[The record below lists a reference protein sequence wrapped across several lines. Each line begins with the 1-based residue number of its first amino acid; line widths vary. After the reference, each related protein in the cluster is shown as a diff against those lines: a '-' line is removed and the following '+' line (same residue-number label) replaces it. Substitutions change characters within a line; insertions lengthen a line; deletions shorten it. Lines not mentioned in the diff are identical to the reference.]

1 MKTKI
6 IFFVLLG
13 INLTFGQATVNQS
26 ITGVQPTINNPSNFG
41 PFGSEIFRFRSG
53 LVTQIDSGNDF
64 GFTNSRWFALG
75 SLNTGSQTVYGLR
88 FQLPNKA
95 VTFGYNNIT
104 NNNPR
109 IEWIGANGNLGNLE
123 FRVAN
128 SFGSQGAPAVTKLV
142 TTMTSD
148 GNTYFGDPS
157 IVGISTKVGIENS
170 NKFGLFIRSSGSTRE
185 STGLTVEQFSGINFN
200 LGAAITAEGG
210 QISTQGILVKS
221 KGRGEESKGVA
232 AFAVDG
238 AQLQYGVFGQ
248 VDNSAAFGAGIYGV
262 SGRNGRRQW
271 AGYFDGDVFASGTYI
286 GSDRKLKDN
295 IKPEARVLDK
305 LSQLEPVT
313 YDYKKMEE
321 MNLSEGLQHGF
332 ISQELATVFPEL
344 TLDVKK
350 PALDSE
356 GKSKGMFEFKA
367 INYNGM
373 ISILTA
379 AVNELNTELKNVKEG
394 LATLK
399 NSGNNTSTTSKV
411 MMEQNIP
418 KDRKSTRLN
427 SSHRNTSRMPSSA

>member
-1 MKTKI
+1 M
-6 IFFVLLG
+6 
-13 INLTFGQATVNQS
+13 
-26 ITGVQPTINNPSNFG
+26 
-41 PFGSEIFRFRSG
+41 
-53 LVTQIDSGNDF
+53 
-64 GFTNSRWFALG
+64 
-75 SLNTGSQTVYGLR
+75 
-88 FQLPNKA
+88 KA

-109 IEWIGANGNLGNLE
+109 IEWIGTGANLGNLE
-123 FRVAN
+123 CRVAD
-128 SFGSQGAPAVTKLV
+128 SFGAPGAPAVTKLV

-170 NKFGLFIRSSGSTRE
+170 SKFGLFIRSSGSTRE

-295 IKPEARVLDK
+295 IKPETSVLDK
-305 LSQLEPVT
+305 LSQLKPVT

-332 ISQELATVFPEL
+332 ISQEMATVFPEL

-350 PALDSE
+350 PILDNE

-373 ISILTA
+373 IFILTA
-379 AVNELNTELKNVKEG
+379 AVNELNSELKNVKEE

-399 NSGNNTSTTSKV
+399 NSGNNTSTSSKV

-418 KDRKSTRLN
+418 NPFTDQTVVRYQLSAGDSVADIMVLDLN
-427 SSHRNTSRMPSSA
+427 GKMIKNYPLTKNVGEIIIKASEIGSGMFIYTLVQNGQSLLTKKMIIR